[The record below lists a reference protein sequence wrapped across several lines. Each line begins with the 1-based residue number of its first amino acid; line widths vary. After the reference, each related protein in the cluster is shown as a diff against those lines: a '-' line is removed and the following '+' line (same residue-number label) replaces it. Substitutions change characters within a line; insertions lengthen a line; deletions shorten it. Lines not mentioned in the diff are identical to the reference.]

1 MRLAMERLA
10 MCVGRAGTA
19 EGSQMDVVLKRAYE
33 PAAESDGYRV
43 LIDRMWPRGVTKD
56 QARLDEWARE
66 LAPSTELRRWFGH
79 DPERFEEFRRR
90 YVEELAAEGKKLDE
104 LRDRASSGRVTLVY
118 GAHDREHN
126 DAVVLAEL
134 LRTEEGP
141 R

>member
-1 MRLAMERLA
+1 
-10 MCVGRAGTA
+10 MCVGCAGTA
-19 EGSQMDVVLKRAYE
+19 EGSQVDVVLKRAYE

-43 LIDRMWPRGVTKD
+43 LIDRIWPRGVTKN

-90 YVEELAAEGKKLDE
+90 YVEELAAEGEKLDE
-104 LRDRASSGRVTLVY
+104 LGDRASSGRVTLVY